1 MNSLAGIQITGTA
14 TIVDEESEEYSDVLK
29 IKGLNENAIRNMAVN
44 MNMIKIVMEK
54 VEFLNSK
61 FKSDGGD
68 PKQIYKY

>member
-1 MNSLAGIQITGTA
+1 
-14 TIVDEESEEYSDVLK
+14 
-29 IKGLNENAIRNMAVN
+29 
-44 MNMIKIVMEK
+44 MEK